1 MYQDCLDNFDLGLLA
16 LDTGLTS
23 NAIYMQVRLN
33 SHKGPFKNDFTQNW
47 TFLDPPSLTLGDY
60 KKAPPVKMMSPISA
74 TPHSPVPP
82 RHIMF

>member
-33 SHKGPFKNDFTQNW
+33 SHKGPFKNDFKQNW
-47 TFLDPPSLTLGDY
+47 TF
-60 KKAPPVKMMSPISA
+60 
-74 TPHSPVPP
+74 
-82 RHIMF
+82 